1 MAQGNQGLSPL
12 SGTNT
17 KPHVLAM
24 GTIIMPTASNHESH
38 WHTVVHIPAAAAAA
52 AAGAGRIYQRNPAA
66 GRTHQQ
72 ADPKHDDFQWSR
84 LSPLIVENGITIKN
98 AINTIKG

>member
-24 GTIIMPTASNHESH
+24 GTIIMPTASNHVSH
-38 WHTVVHIPAAAAAA
+38 WHTVVHIAAAAAA

-84 LSPLIVENGITIKN
+84 LSPLIVENGITRKN